1 MSPQAGA
8 LQSTRSS
15 PSAEV
20 GQAPDATTAAARDD
34 GLAAAGAIDP
44 LETVIRSAIER
55 AIALC
60 DGNIPRAA
68 NALKVSPSTLYR
80 RIQMWSQTGEGD
92 GPQDRSN
99 G

>member
-1 MSPQAGA
+1 MP
-8 LQSTRSS
+8 
-15 PSAEV
+15 V
-20 GQAPDATTAAARDD
+20 ATPNDGPAAAD
-34 GLAAAGAIDP
+34 GIDP

-80 RIQMWSQTGEGD
+80 RIQMWSQEGD
-92 GPQDRSN
+92 GPQDRST